1 MWFEPCVSLRG
12 PARAVAISQDDPRIL
27 ANFGE
32 LGTFCMRLPRRFA
45 MTGLDALPFLGE
57 MCGTWGLRKALSKWR
72 WSLPEAAT
80 RRDSAEGRAELR
92 QPATGRL
99 LGTSRK
105 SWCLLLHRSFIAIL
119 RVQLLAHKNRGPT
132 GLGFGTPEGTRTPN
146 PRNRN
151 PMLYPLSHW
160 RICMG
165 YYNRLRRQSKA
176 IF

>member
-1 MWFEPCVSLRG
+1 MVRGAWGKVPPAAFAESCIVTRERYCVG
-12 PARAVAISQDDPRIL
+12 L
-27 ANFGE
+27 A
-32 LGTFCMRLPRRFA
+32 CK
-45 MTGLDALPFLGE
+45 D
-57 MCGTWGLRKALSKWR
+57 LSPSFRDTKNRCPKDNGFFWH
-72 WSLPEAAT
+72 A

-105 SWCLLLHRSFIAIL
+105 SWCLLLHRSFIAII

-146 PRNRN
+146 PRTRN

>member
-1 MWFEPCVSLRG
+1 MARGGVGKSPAGSFLGKLHSNEGALLCWACLQRFES
-12 PARAVAISQDDPRIL
+12 
-27 ANFGE
+27 E
-32 LGTFCMRLPRRFA
+32 LPRYKKPLSEGQRFFWHA
-45 MTGLDALPFLGE
+45 
-57 MCGTWGLRKALSKWR
+57 
-72 WSLPEAAT
+72 

-119 RVQLLAHKNRGPT
+119 RVQLLAHKNRGPS